1 VVPATNQAQLAAWR
15 SALST
20 GDPVRIATTARDL
33 TEARSRVDT
42 DFRFTV
48 CDHLWRPT
56 GVIGP
61 DLIEASGTDPRNNVP
76 SARVTVKGNS
86 TLIDQFMQCRKTL
99 VGVEVETAG
108 MRWNFYTK
116 VHRYRYERGAWTGTL
131 DLKGIWD
138 ILSYLV
144 IWPTW
149 WLPIQAQ
156 PVSHATY
163 LWALC
168 TVLESMVAEC
178 AMRIQSGIFE
188 FVNNAAS
195 LNADYRAWFATIT
208 SALAR
213 DGLSLE
219 TFQRMLKTPIYVKR
233 TNPFLDTSPVAA
245 RTVRMET
252 CAQVITDITRAY
264 GVDAR
269 LDLWR
274 PGDPQPD
281 QWAGLEQPTYVFS
294 TYDRSQTEGPTKTVA
309 DSAIRTVI
317 DLGGSLGGIFG
328 ALSTEIPGFD
338 GQYQAPAVGV
348 NFVPPWAVLIAPEP
362 GEDSSILSCEIS
374 DHTPDGW
381 QHIIG
386 GRSPKW
392 LNDLMNASYAWLI
405 DSVQI
410 VLGFTGIPSDLL
422 SGFLNNAFLAFQLV
436 QHYDR
441 RSDAGPYHPAIER
454 FHATA
459 SAPYNVETTFA
470 FINALFD
477 SRGYTAAQVQF
488 RNGDQYALGRD
499 ILRGGLMTLVYR
511 NRRRAVTDYIENV
524 MWRVTETER
533 DVMVQLGDGRK
544 DEAPLAKIQRF
555 ITEAFSII
563 NVLTL
568 SPQSSG

>member
-1 VVPATNQAQLAAWR
+1 MATHQAQLAAWH
-15 SALST
+15 SALAT
-20 GDPVRIATTARDL
+20 GNPARIATTAREL
-33 TEARSRVDT
+33 TEAKSRVDT
-42 DFRFTV
+42 EFYFTV

-76 SARVTVKGNS
+76 SARITVKGDS
-86 TLIDQFMQCRKTL
+86 TLIDQFMECRKTL
-99 VGVEVETAG
+99 VGIQVETAG
-108 MRWNFYTK
+108 QKWHFYTK
-116 VHRYRYERGAWTGTL
+116 VHRYKYEKGVWTGNL

-144 IWPTW
+144 IWPSW
-149 WLPIQAQ
+149 YLPIQAQ
-156 PVSHATY
+156 PISHATY

-178 AMRIQSGIFE
+178 AMRIQSGIWE

-195 LNADYRAWFATIT
+195 LNTDYRTWFATIT

-213 DGLSLE
+213 DGLTVD
-219 TFQRMLKTPIYVKR
+219 TFGRMLKTPIYVKR
-233 TNPFLDTSPVAA
+233 TNPFLDTSPSAA

-264 GVDAR
+264 GVDTR
-269 LDLWR
+269 MDLWR

-281 QWAGLEQPTYVFS
+281 PWAGLDQTTYVFS
-294 TYDRSQTEGPTKTVA
+294 AFDRSQIEGPTKTVA
-309 DSAIRTVI
+309 DAALRTVI

-328 ALSTEIPGFD
+328 ALSHEVDGFD
-338 GQYQAPAVGV
+338 GQYQSPELGV
-348 NFVPPWAVLIAPEP
+348 NFVPPWAVLVAPDS
-362 GEDSSILSCEIS
+362 GEDSSIISCEIS

-392 LNDLMNASYAWLI
+392 LNDLMNATYAWLI
-405 DSVQI
+405 DSLMI
-410 VLGFTGIPSDLL
+410 VIGLSGIPSDLL
-422 SGFLNNAFLAFQLV
+422 SGFLNNALFAFQAV

-441 RSDAGPYHPAIER
+441 RADVGPYHPAIER

-459 SAPYNVETTFA
+459 SAPYNVETMFA

-477 SRGYTAAQVQF
+477 SRGYSAAQVTF

-499 ILRGGLMTLVYR
+499 ILRGGLMGLVYR
-511 NRRRAVTDYIENV
+511 QRRRMLNDYIENV
-524 MWRVTETER
+524 MWRITETER
-533 DVMVQLGDGRK
+533 EVTAQLGDGRK
-544 DEAPLAKIQRF
+544 DEAPLAKMQRF

>member
-1 VVPATNQAQLAAWR
+1 MAGHQAQLTAWQG
-15 SALST
+15 ALAS
-20 GDPVRIATTARDL
+20 GDPARIATTARQL
-33 TEARSRVDT
+33 TEAKSRVDT

-61 DLIEASGTDPRNNVP
+61 DLIEGSGTDPRNNTP
-76 SARVTVKGNS
+76 TARITVKGNS
-86 TLIDQFMQCRKTL
+86 TLIDQFMECRKTL
-99 VGVEVETAG
+99 VGIEVETAG
-108 MRWNFYTK
+108 LKWNFYTK
-116 VHRYRYERGAWTGTL
+116 IHRYKYERGAWTGTL
-131 DLKGIWD
+131 ELKGIWD
-138 ILSYLV
+138 ILNYLV

-149 WLPIQAQ
+149 FLPIQTQ

-178 AMRIQSGIFE
+178 AMRIQSGILE
-188 FVNNAAS
+188 FVNNSLS

-208 SALAR
+208 SSLAR
-213 DGLSLE
+213 DGLSIE

-233 TNPFLDTSPVAA
+233 TNPFLDTSPLAA

-252 CAQVITDITRAY
+252 CGQVITDITRAY
-264 GVDAR
+264 GVDTR
-269 LDLWR
+269 MDLWR

-281 QWAGLEQPTYVFS
+281 QWAGLDQPTYVFS
-294 TYDRSQTEGPTKTVA
+294 AYDRSQIEGPTKTVA
-309 DSAIRTVI
+309 DAAIRTVI
-317 DLGGSLGGIFG
+317 DIGGSLGGIFG
-328 ALSTEIPGFD
+328 ALSKEIDGFD
-338 GQYQAPAVGV
+338 GQYQAPSLGV

-459 SAPYNVETTFA
+459 SSPYNVETTFA

-477 SRGYTAAQVQF
+477 SRGYTAATVTF
-488 RNGDQYALGRD
+488 RNGHQYALGRD
-499 ILRGGLMTLVYR
+499 LLRGGLMTLVYR
-511 NRRRAVTDYIENV
+511 NRRRAVTDYVEN
-524 MWRVTETER
+524 
-533 DVMVQLGDGRK
+533 
-544 DEAPLAKIQRF
+544 
-555 ITEAFSII
+555 
-563 NVLTL
+563 
-568 SPQSSG
+568 